1 MVDHPKPFIYVS
13 TFTPDQVSD
22 PGTEQPHNPDHATP
36 TGYHTWTGLASSA
49 FARHYSRNH
58 MLFSLPAGTEMF
70 HFPAFPPHSLCV
82 QLRVTTHNRQPGFP
96 IRTSWDQSSVI
107 NSPRLFADSHVL
119 HRLLMP
125 RHSPCALKNLATQ
138 KPRQTPQ
145 PPQPT
150 RGRSSH
156 DARLIRCSRP
166 LCSSQTT
173 TPHPHPTHP
182 TGQAFQKQGNQT
194 KQQPPHTPKSMRQA
208 CCSRTQQCVNN
219 PRTTTTPH
227 PFQPTVT
234 GRRTKTQHHST
245 RTGTAPP
252 ASKPPCFTGTHQPS
266 RGCVSLIFHP

>member
-1 MVDHPKPFIYVS
+1 
-13 TFTPDQVSD
+13 
-22 PGTEQPHNPDHATP
+22 
-36 TGYHTWTGLASSA
+36 
-49 FARHYSRNH
+49 

-150 RGRSSH
+150 RGRSGH

-182 TGQAFQKQGNQT
+182 TGHAFQKQGNQT
-194 KQQPPHTPKSMRQA
+194 KQQPPHTPKGDMRRA
-208 CCSRTQQCVNN
+208 CCFRTQQCVNN
-219 PRTTTTPH
+219 PSTTTTPH

-245 RTGTAPP
+245 RAGTAPP
-252 ASKPPCFTGTHQPS
+252 ANGPPCFTGTHQPS
-266 RGCVSLIFHP
+266 RGCVFSIFHP

>member
-1 MVDHPKPFIYVS
+1 
-13 TFTPDQVSD
+13 
-22 PGTEQPHNPDHATP
+22 
-36 TGYHTWTGLASSA
+36 
-49 FARHYSRNH
+49 
-58 MLFSLPAGTEMF
+58 
-70 HFPAFPPHSLCV
+70 
-82 QLRVTTHNRQPGFP
+82 
-96 IRTSWDQSSVI
+96 
-107 NSPRLFADSHVL
+107 
-119 HRLLMP
+119 
-125 RHSPCALKNLATQ
+125 LATQ

-194 KQQPPHTPKSMRQA
+194 KQQPPHTPQGMRQA

-227 PFQPTVT
+227 TFQPPN
-234 GRRTKTQHHST
+234 TQRHPSGVLTPST
-245 RTGTAPP
+245 TAPVREPHPQP
-252 ASKPPCFTGTHQPS
+252 ASPL
-266 RGCVSLIFHP
+266 VSQEPTNHHEDVFL

>member
-1 MVDHPKPFIYVS
+1 
-13 TFTPDQVSD
+13 
-22 PGTEQPHNPDHATP
+22 
-36 TGYHTWTGLASSA
+36 
-49 FARHYSRNH
+49 

-150 RGRSSH
+150 RGRSGH

-182 TGQAFQKQGNQT
+182 TGHAFQKQGNQT
-194 KQQPPHTPKSMRQA
+194 KQQPPHTQRA
-208 CCSRTQQCVNN
+208 CDGPVASGPNSVS
-219 PRTTTTPH
+219 TTPA
-227 PFQPTVT
+227 PP
-234 GRRTKTQHHST
+234 QHHT
-245 RTGTAPP
+245 RSNQPSPAGVLKRSITAPVQEPHPQP
-252 ASKPPCFTGTHQPS
+252 ASPLVSQEPTNHHEDVFFRYSTHEHHTPGTNALAGGFYTQPPPQPMQATAMIS
-266 RGCVSLIFHP
+266 FAP